1 MDKFMSDKLV
11 NFANDPYTSQMVD
24 YYGANYNHLITPVYQ
39 EIRRETFDE
48 DIHQTGWLTTKE
60 LQQFINWLDLKPDA
74 SILDVGSGAGGPTIR
89 VAQMTGCRALGID
102 IHERAVTA
110 AKATADTY
118 GLSERVHFEQV
129 DASQQLPYPDAA
141 FDAVICID
149 AVNHLP
155 NREVMLADWARVLK
169 PGGKILFTDPVVI
182 TGPLSK
188 NEIAIRSSIG
198 YFLFVPEG
206 VDIKFL
212 KAAGLEILVSE
223 DVTANMAMVAEHLY
237 AARAA
242 RANALR
248 QLEGDVTYEGQQEFL
263 RVTALIAKEHR
274 LSRFVYVARK
284 PTP

>member
-1 MDKFMSDKLV
+1 MDKSVSDKPINV
-11 NFANDPYTSQMVD
+11 ANEKSASHIVD

-48 DIHQTGWLTTKE
+48 DIQQTGWLTAKE
-60 LQQFINWLDLKPDA
+60 LQQFITWLDLKPEA
-74 SILDVGSGAGGPTIR
+74 FILDVGSGAGGPTIR

-110 AKATADTY
+110 AKAMADKC
-118 GLSERVHFEQV
+118 GLSERVQFEQI
-129 DASQQLPYPDAA
+129 DASQQLPYPAAA
-141 FDAVICID
+141 FDVVMCID
-149 AVNHLP
+149 AINHLP
-155 NREVMLADWARVLK
+155 NREIMLADWARVLK

-188 NEIAIRSSIG
+188 TEIALRSSIG
-198 YFLFVPEG
+198 NFLFVPEG

-212 KAAGLEILVSE
+212 SAAGLEILISA
-223 DVTANMAMVAEHLY
+223 DVTENMAMIAERLY

-242 RANALR
+242 RTDALR

-263 RVTALIAKEHR
+263 RVAALIAKEHR
-274 LSRFVYVARK
+274 LSRFVYVAQK
-284 PTP
+284 PR